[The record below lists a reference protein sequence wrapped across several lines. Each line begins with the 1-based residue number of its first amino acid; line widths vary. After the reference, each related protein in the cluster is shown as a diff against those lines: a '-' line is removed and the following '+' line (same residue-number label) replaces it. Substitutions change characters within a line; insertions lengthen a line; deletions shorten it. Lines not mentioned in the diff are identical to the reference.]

1 MSSIRVSMEGE
12 LPDLA
17 KKLSKLSAVDKAGIN
32 NAIAE
37 AIRSGT
43 IERFETETGPD
54 GSAWSKS
61 IRASEKGG
69 LTLTVTGDLK
79 SSINARATEKGAEV
93 GTNLVYAATHQFGDS
108 GRVIRAKNKPYLAFE
123 YHGRTIRK
131 KQVTVNIPARPFLG
145 ISDEDRTE
153 IKSIVEEALSEA

>member
-1 MSSIRVSMEGE
+1 MSSIRASMEGE
-12 LPDLA
+12 LPELA
-17 KKLSKLSAVDKAGIN
+17 EKLSRLSAIDKTGIN

-37 AIRSGT
+37 ALRSGT
-43 IERFETETGPD
+43 IERFEGEKSPEGV
-54 GSAWSKS
+54 AWNKS

-69 LTLTVTGDLK
+69 LTLTMTGQLK
-79 SSINARATEKGAEV
+79 SSINARATEEGAEV
-93 GTNLVYAATHQFGDS
+93 GTNLVYAATHQFGAS

-145 ISDEDRTE
+145 ISDEDRQE
-153 IKSIVEEALSEA
+153 IKSLIEEALSEA

>member
-17 KKLSKLSAVDKAGIN
+17 KKLSKLGAVDKAGIN

-79 SSINARATEKGAEV
+79 SSINARGTEKGAEV

-145 ISDEDRTE
+145 ISDEDRKE